1 MLLKNYPWQ
10 AAHLAK
16 QPLVIHQ
23 GDVEW
28 EAAYKLWQNGKNPT
42 SNPAWKEG
50 VFFSLEDK

>member
-28 EAAYKLWQNGKNPT
+28 EAEYKLWQNGKNPT